1 MESDRR
7 DSKLQK
13 LDALRRRVPAV
24 SASALAGLLQDIE
37 KNGLPSLKQRKHV
50 KEATEHTVLEHKA
63 YGPMIDSIKV
73 ATDEGEV
80 EVIMAN
86 FFSLLQALF
95 ETSSEFQDL
104 LRSSLVASG
113 GQPLNLVFYSDEV
126 TPGNVLSADT
136 SRKLWAIYLSFMEF
150 GSQALSKEEA
160 WIPVLCQRSKLVN
173 DLPGGA
179 FLQDGLAHKSLFS
192 IKGDNGTRCCLLCKN
207 VISTN
212 SIELEEARLVSD
224 IYKEA
229 DLELSTDDDFA
240 ATVLKTVQKKDTL
253 SSKHFQLW
261 QQAAGLNFNDA
272 AMIFDPD
279 LCRVVKPTSQ
289 WLHDCMHTFLVKGI
303 FNTIMHL
310 MMQAAEEELGRD
322 FYKIVHDYVK
332 EWQLPK
338 SRSENLSGLF
348 VHKRKKTNDEAGS
361 FKCRITS
368 PGRLAAAIEAFLE
381 GSIAAGWH
389 DAWHPKFHWV
399 VHLPAQLRKWGILPA
414 CWVQE
419 RKHKLAKR
427 FGTLQSNTTNYER
440 SILLQIL
447 GQTLSDIQQEK
458 LFDTSC
464 KLAQPGKAPAKMV
477 AFLQEYM
484 PGFQSIHTNAV
495 AALQPAGFAH
505 KGDLVL
511 MKASRQVSQ
520 VYFHAD
526 LDGVVY
532 SLVSHF
538 NLVTNDLAHGSL
550 IVQRTDAPMLVET
563 SMIACPLQYTSLGGD
578 KIRVLIPLAHRKA

>member
-1 MESDRR
+1 M
-7 DSKLQK
+7 
-13 LDALRRRVPAV
+13 
-24 SASALAGLLQDIE
+24 
-37 KNGLPSLKQRKHV
+37 
-50 KEATEHTVLEHKA
+50 
-63 YGPMIDSIKV
+63 Y
-73 ATDEGEV
+73 
-80 EVIMAN
+80 
-86 FFSLLQALF
+86 
-95 ETSSEFQDL
+95 
-104 LRSSLVASG
+104 
-113 GQPLNLVFYSDEV
+113 Y
-126 TPGNVLSADT
+126 
-136 SRKLWAIYLSFMEF
+136 
-150 GSQALSKEEA
+150 
-160 WIPVLCQRSKLVN
+160 RSKFAFLFGIVRSPLQLGILLKAADDSLCIN
-173 DLPGGA
+173 LKFKLGA

-192 IKGDNGTRCCLLCKN
+192 IKGDNGTRCCLLCKS

-240 ATVLKTVQKKDTL
+240 AIVLKTVQKKDTL
-253 SSKHFQLW
+253 SSKDFQLW

-289 WLHDCMHTFLVKGI
+289 WLHDWMHTFLVKGI

-332 EWQLPK
+332 EWHLPK

-348 VHKRKKTNDEAGS
+348 LQKRKKANDEAGS
-361 FKCRITS
+361 FKCSASEGLSLFSIFTCMLLNVVAPIGVCVKPIAVMVALANVLELLQACALPGITS

-381 GSIAAGWH
+381 ASIAAGWH

-399 VHLPAQLRKWGILPA
+399 VHLPAQLRKWGILPT

-447 GQTLSDIQQEK
+447 GQTLSDMKQEK

-464 KLAQPGKAPAKMV
+464 KLARPGKAPAKMV

-484 PGFQSIHTNAV
+484 PGFQEIHTNAV
-495 AALQPAGFAH
+495 AALEPAGFAH

-511 MKASRQVSQ
+511 MRASHQVAE

-538 NLVTNDLAHGSL
+538 NLLTNDLAHGSL